1 MRLRCGSLLRHP
13 DRSQA
18 VEAGKFDAIDA
29 VADQWIES
37 AGIVR
42 MCNAIASVFE
52 KHAPQ
57 EIMDRFRAKLAD
69 MMHLAFVEGAANG
82 VLNARPA
89 LAALA
94 SAPADRSAAYDRLE
108 RHLDE
113 NYYAGARD
121 DLRQVASAPAG
132 DGVRIVV
139 EKLRSLMPDDF
150 NDDDSGE
157 NYALANYAADLLAR
171 PRAAVGERMRMFLEI
186 LSAAGGHSDCSEWD
200 GAWINAFCEGHEGQS
215 PDTFNQAIDLGYTRS
230 THDSDTDHSVVYLT
244 DAGRAILAL
253 QSPPAKVEG

>member
-1 MRLRCGSLLRHP
+1 METPTNDAPVTVEQLRTLYE
-13 DRSQA
+13 A

-37 AGIVR
+37 AGIVG

-94 SAPADRSAAYDRLE
+94 SAPA
-108 RHLDE
+108 
-113 NYYAGARD
+113 
-121 DLRQVASAPAG
+121 G
-132 DGVRIVV
+132 DGVDAGKVLDDIVP
-139 EKLRSLMPDDF
+139 LSIASTWDDAERRNIIRAMEAF
-150 NDDDSGE
+150 
-157 NYALANYAADLLAR
+157 AALAR
-171 PRAAVGERMRMFLEI
+171 PHF
-186 LSAAGGHSDCSEWD
+186 C
-200 GAWINAFCEGHEGQS
+200 GARQ
-215 PDTFNQAIDLGYTRS
+215 
-230 THDSDTDHSVVYLT
+230 
-244 DAGRAILAL
+244 
-253 QSPPAKVEG
+253 